1 MCNNVHVKEYIQNL
15 MDKPK
20 YITDSETGG
29 LVSVF
34 DSFKKDVEET
44 TSLLQEDIEN
54 PSKPVITMS
63 SLGQFGRFGNQ
74 LFQYAFLRICAQ
86 KNEAIVECPAWIGQ
100 TLFGHQD
107 ALICKRLP
115 AVIESRESGE
125 SLFDV
130 MPEFILYIEKIS
142 NYSSVRMKGRDIL
155 ESNLVNVDLWGFFQ
169 LHTQILQ
176 ANKNL
181 FCSLFQPVSDLKD
194 SLLKGLNY
202 LRSKGKT
209 IVGVHIRR
217 GDFITLPLA
226 GFTLAVP
233 SKWYC
238 EWLDSIWN
246 ELEEPVLFLC
256 SDELNS
262 VVHDFEKFSPITSKD
277 LNVELP
283 ERMKDLNIEFYIDFF
298 MLSNCNIV
306 ATSNSIFSFT
316 ACMLNNQAELFVRP
330 HWDFSSKFTV
340 FDPWNSEPL
349 LWIGGDKPKLSKSF
363 SEVLYV
369 TYVTQGIWGMLKCI
383 FIYIPRSYIKN
394 FEIRAYLS
402 YQTQGIL
409 GVIKSLVYTLGWRS
423 VWNTKA
429 NEEC

>member
-1 MCNNVHVKEYIQNL
+1 

-20 YITDSETGG
+20 YITDSETNR
-29 LVSVF
+29 LVTVF
-34 DSFKKDVEET
+34 DEFKKNVDKS
-44 TSLLQEDIEN
+44 TSLPSKDIEN
-54 PSKPVITMS
+54 HSKSIIAMS

-74 LFQYAFLRICAQ
+74 LFQYAFLRIYAK
-86 KNEAIVECPAWIGQ
+86 KNDATVECPAWVGQ

-107 ALICKRLP
+107 ALISKRLP
-115 AVIESRESGE
+115 PLLESRESGE
-125 SLFDV
+125 SLFDA
-130 MPEFILYIEKIS
+130 MPELKLYIEKIL
-142 NYSSVRMKGRDIL
+142 NYPSLQMKGREIL

-176 ANKNL
+176 VNKDL
-181 FCSLFQPVSDLKD
+181 FCSLFQPVSDLKEA
-194 SLLKGLNY
+194 LLEGLNY

-217 GDFITLPLA
+217 GDFITLPFA

-238 EWLDSIWN
+238 EWLDSIWS

-262 VVHDFEKFSPITSKD
+262 VVHDFEKFSPVISED
-277 LNVELP
+277 LNVKLP
-283 ERMKDLNIEFYIDFF
+283 ERMKDLNVEFYIDFF

-316 ACMLNNQAELFVRP
+316 ACMLNNQAKLFIRP

-349 LWIGGDKPKLSKSF
+349 LWIGGDKPKFSKSF
-363 SEVLYV
+363 FEVLYI
-369 TYVTQGIWGMLKCI
+369 TYVTQGIWQMLKCM

-394 FEIRAYLS
+394 FGIRAYLS
-402 YQTQGIL
+402 YQAQGIL
-409 GVIKSLVYTLGWRS
+409 GVMKSLMYTLGWRS
-423 VWNTKA
+423 VWNKKA
-429 NEEC
+429 NM